1 MEPEGFCYFSHSY
14 IAVPKNYEDSLAIV
28 DYQGLE
34 FVAAVQKDN
43 VTGLQFHPELS
54 GKVGLEVLRQFLSI

>member
-1 MEPEGFCYFSHSY
+1 MKQY
-14 IAVPKNYEDSLAIV
+14 INQTEIVSEDALAIV

-34 FVAAVQKDN
+34 FVAAAQRAN